1 MKSERIQLCSNTDN
15 LVHRPKN
22 EAHCG
27 GEPKAW
33 QPSGDEAVSAKYATH
48 GQIAAPFGLAMGIND
63 KNRAVGAF
71 LQVRPKKKERTG
83 LKARPYKRLPR
94 PLGSQ
99 WA

>member
-15 LVHRPKN
+15 LAHRPKI

-48 GQIAAPFGLAMGIND
+48 GQIAAPFGLAMT
-63 KNRAVGAF
+63 AF
-71 LQVRPKKKERTG
+71 IGSVDYLRS
-83 LKARPYKRLPR
+83 ARIF
-94 PLGSQ
+94 
-99 WA
+99 WI